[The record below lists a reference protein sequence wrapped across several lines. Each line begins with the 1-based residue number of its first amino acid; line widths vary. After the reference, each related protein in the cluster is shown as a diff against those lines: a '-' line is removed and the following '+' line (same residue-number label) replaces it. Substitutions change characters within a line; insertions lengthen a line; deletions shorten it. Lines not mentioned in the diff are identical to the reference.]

1 MRRRVVSLLLA
12 LVLAFGLLP
21 MTVLADWT
29 AFRGNG
35 KDNMAIT
42 DAPTPKP
49 GYAALSWSKAL
60 GGSGYGNHGQPLLID
75 GALVLAI
82 KNKLNAYSCATG
94 DLIASVS
101 MAQSTN
107 NAYVPLSYADGTVYV
122 PQNSN
127 SIGAYKFDGKK
138 FSVKWET
145 KFAVAEGSSEG
156 FGVSPILCC
165 DGKLYLGF
173 SSTAAANDYEFICV
187 DAEKGELLWRYAHQG
202 GFYWAGAV
210 EAGDYII
217 VGSEKGKDA
226 KTATLFSFKKT
237 YGANELDAEKKA
249 TPVQAFET
257 PGVYP
262 IRSSMAYKDGSV
274 YFTGRNGYL
283 CSAKVNADGSFSNFK
298 KEAYGAGESTS
309 TPVVYGDYVY
319 FGTGSLTNAS
329 VTPYLRI
336 ARRDTLEVVKSVE
349 LPEYPQAP
357 GLLSTAYEKTDG
369 SLYFYVAGN
378 NAAGGLYCVQ
388 INAKDP
394 TEAKA
399 FEIFCDREHSGNSLA
414 SPICDDAGNLYYH
427 NDANYLY
434 KITTATSAVPM
445 ISKNLTGVTAKYQ
458 PGTKAQGVEVLTIEA
473 WTAEGA
479 TLSYRWEKST
489 DGENWEPIP
498 GAEGPSYTSYTPVIP
513 ASVKTKQVDY
523 YRCVVTASLNGV
535 DTQTVSDAAVIT
547 TQSFSTDT
555 SIRYI
560 VTGSSAAPN
569 AQAQASKTSPD
580 KQTIVLNFE
589 DYKKEGIT
597 QPRLWFA
604 PPENGTMSVR
614 LDPDVNENG
623 AKLQNNSAPD
633 KTYPQRVLFGSG
645 VTGTTIVYVTATAED
660 GETTTEYTFAMTT
673 DGTFETSV
681 TFSLLGD
688 TNHGESG
695 EVHTLKAGNL
705 ETWIAPVEIKV
716 PMNAT
721 VLDVLGLATAAQKDA
736 TYQLT
741 KEADGSYISAIS
753 RKPKGGKRVTLA
765 QQDNGVNSGWMYTIN
780 GAYSELAVNQ
790 QTVKKGDVIVFHY
803 TDDYTKEQ
811 MREYTPEEV
820 QELIDAIGTV
830 SKESGSAIMEA
841 RNAYD
846 SLSEEQKELVSNLE
860 TLLEAER
867 AYAEL
872 TVVDWQTAYRETGAL
887 LLEQA
892 EKGTCKPGSVG
903 GEWLMLG
910 LSRSEKLFGGDA
922 ESYVASLE
930 ASVRK
935 NINKAGQLK
944 KNGSALA
951 TENAR
956 VALAVTALGYDARAF
971 AEKDLLAAFA
981 DTTWIEN
988 QGNNASAYALL
999 ALNAKEAYLSE
1010 DQALTVAAKKL
1021 VESLLKHQK
1030 ADGSWAIN
1038 TGDGDLDTTA
1048 MVVTALAEYRDDAQ
1062 TADAIS
1068 KALEYLAGQQK
1079 PGGAIG
1085 TSPETTAQVVVALS
1099 TLGLDAATDGRFMIN
1114 GRSVLQGLLQ
1124 FYAEGGGFARTT
1136 GGSVN
1141 QMSSEQGYYALAAYD
1156 RYCSGKNSLYKMD
1169 DAKKLDE
1176 AAFEE
1181 VMQAIADTAV
1191 EKADRETYL
1200 ALRELERK
1208 IRYLKDASNID
1219 EAKQALAEKR
1229 AEFDALLKIE
1239 RENAQERLSK
1249 IYDEVVEAAREEDES
1264 LLTKEAEKELQKI
1277 LAAAEEKLR
1286 SADHIEEIE
1295 QILKQARADME
1306 NALHKIHVSFRLIGD
1321 FQHETS
1327 GDEHMEYVTWI
1338 ETKKYAVNKDAT
1350 VKDLLQQALAQAEL
1364 DETGADEGYVSSVLA
1379 PEVLGGYWLSEM
1391 DNGAN
1396 SGWMYTVNGEHPD
1409 DALDD
1414 FELEDG
1420 DRVIWH
1426 YVDDYTTDVDSK
1438 PWLKAADISPEEY
1451 AKDRIGRIAT
1461 ASGRGEIAPKL
1472 RFSDLGTDVTFT
1484 FEPEKNQEL
1493 MEVVVDGKSVGK
1505 PERYVYQNL
1514 SLSSRIEASFTGTMN
1529 FIDVRRKDWFYQDVK
1544 YVVENGLFH
1553 GTAPKMF
1560 SPNEAMTRGM
1570 LVTVLYRLAD
1580 KPETLTVS
1588 SFADVA
1594 QEKYYAQAI
1603 SWAHEN
1609 GIVGGMT
1616 QTSFAPEEKVTREQ
1630 LAVILYRFAKT
1641 QGRGAGEMAELTGF
1655 ADYSRIS
1662 GYALEAL
1669 SWANG
1674 AGLVSGRSE
1683 TELAP
1688 QGQATRAEVAA
1699 ILHRF
1704 AENVAK

>member
-1 MRRRVVSLLLA
+1 MKRRVVSLLLA
-12 LVLAFGLLP
+12 LVLVFGLLP
-21 MTVLADWT
+21 VTVLADWT
-29 AFRGNG
+29 AYRGNS

-60 GGSGYGNHGQPLLID
+60 SEGGYNNHGQPLLID

-82 KNKLNAYSCATG
+82 KNKLNAYSCETG
-94 DLIASVS
+94 DLIASVP
-101 MAQSTN
+101 MVQSTN

-122 PQNSN
+122 PQNGN
-127 SIGAYKFDGKK
+127 SIGAYYFDGKT
-138 FSVKWET
+138 FSVKWEK
-145 KFAVAEGSSEG
+145 KFDVAEGSSEG

-165 DGKLYLGF
+165 EGKLYLGF
-173 SSTAAANDYEFICV
+173 SSTATANDYEFICV
-187 DAEKGELLWRYAHQG
+187 DAENGELLWRYAHQG

-210 EAGDYII
+210 EAGDYIV

-226 KTATLFSFKKT
+226 ETATLFSFKKS
-237 YGANELDAEKKA
+237 YGADELDAEKKA
-249 TPVQAFET
+249 APVQAFET

-283 CSAKVNADGSFSNFK
+283 CSAKINADGRFSDFK
-298 KEAYGAGESTS
+298 KADYGAGETTS

-336 ARRDTLEVVKSVE
+336 AQRDTLKVVKSVE

-369 SLYFYVAGN
+369 NLYFYVAGN
-378 NAAGGLYCVQ
+378 NDAGGLYCVQ

-394 TEAKA
+394 TEAEA

-427 NDANYLY
+427 NDANCLY

-458 PGTKAQGVEVLTIEA
+458 PGTKAQDVEALTIEA

-479 TLSYRWEKST
+479 TLSYRWEKSS
-489 DGENWEPIP
+489 DGETWTPIP
-498 GAEGPSYTSYTPVIP
+498 GAEEPSYKPVIP
-513 ASVKTKQVDY
+513 ASVQTKQVDF
-523 YRCVVTASLNGV
+523 YRCAVTASLNGKEASV
-535 DTQTVSDAAVIT
+535 FSDAAVIT
-547 TQSFSTDT
+547 TQRFGSDT
-555 SIRYI
+555 SVLYL
-560 VTGSSAAPN
+560 VTDSNAAPGAS
-569 AQAQASKTSPD
+569 AQPSKASAD
-580 KQTIVLNFE
+580 NQTIVLNFE
-589 DYKKEGIT
+589 DYKKQGIT
-597 QPRLWFA
+597 EPRLWFA

-633 KTYPQRVLFGSG
+633 KTYPQRVYFGNG

-688 TNHGESG
+688 TNHGEGG
-695 EVHTLKAGNL
+695 EAHTLKAGNL
-705 ETWIAPVEIKV
+705 ETWITPVEIKV

-741 KEADGSYISAIS
+741 KNADGSYISAIS

-765 QQDNGVNSGWMYTIN
+765 EQDNGANSGWMYTIN
-780 GAYSELAVNQ
+780 GAYSDLAVNQ

-803 TDDYTKEQ
+803 TDDYTKER
-811 MREYTPEEV
+811 MREYTPKEV
-820 QELIDAIGTV
+820 TELIDAIGAV

-846 SLSEEQKELVSNLE
+846 SLPEEKKTLVSNLE
-860 TLLEAER
+860 KLLEAER

-872 TVVDWQTAYRETGAL
+872 TVVDWQTAYRQTGAL

-910 LSRSEKLFGGDA
+910 LARSEKLFGGDA

-944 KNGSALA
+944 KNGNALA

-981 DTTWIEN
+981 DTAWIEN

-999 ALNAKEAYLSE
+999 AMNAKETYLSE
-1010 DQALTVAAKKL
+1010 DQALTEAANKL
-1021 VESLLKHQK
+1021 VASLLKNQK
-1030 ADGSWAIN
+1030 KDGSWAIN
-1038 TGDGDLDTTA
+1038 TGEGDLDTTA
-1048 MVVTALAEYRDDAQ
+1048 MVVTALAEYRDDQKA
-1062 TADAIS
+1062 AEAIS
-1068 KALEYLAGQQK
+1068 NALAYLAGQQK

-1099 TLGLDAATDGRFMIN
+1099 TLGFDAATDERFMIN
-1114 GRSVLQGLLQ
+1114 SRSVLQGLLQ

-1141 QMSSEQGYYALAAYD
+1141 QMSSEQGYYALVAYD
-1156 RYCSGKNSLYKMD
+1156 RYCNGKNSLYKMD

-1181 VMQAIADTAV
+1181 VMQAINDTAV
-1191 EKADRETYL
+1191 EAADRETYL

-1219 EAKQALAEKR
+1219 EAKQALAEKQ

-1239 RENAQERLSK
+1239 RDRAQERLSK

-1264 LLTKEAEKELQKI
+1264 LLSKEAEKELLKI
-1277 LAAAEEKLR
+1277 LAEAEEKLR

-1364 DETGADEGYVSSVLA
+1364 DETGADDGYVSSVLA

-1409 DALDD
+1409 DALDE

-1484 FEPEKNQEL
+1484 FEPEENQEL
-1493 MEVVVDGKSVGK
+1493 MEVMVDGKSVGK
-1505 PERYVYQNL
+1505 PEHYVYQNL
-1514 SLSSRIEASFTGTMN
+1514 SLSSRIEATFTGAMN

-1553 GTAPKMF
+1553 GTAPKIF

-1580 KPETLTVS
+1580 KPETLAVS

-1603 SWAHEN
+1603 SWAYEN
-1609 GIVGGMT
+1609 GIVGGVT

-1630 LAVILYRFAKT
+1630 LAAILYRFAKT
-1641 QGRGAGEMAELTGF
+1641 QGYGAGEMAELTGF

-1704 AENVAK
+1704 SEHTAK